1 MSETKEFKKFNNN
14 INSLLTNLAGAASWS
29 DLLPVFKEMFKLVKT
44 QTKNFNYSLIK
55 EKITLSKRLAQS
67 LSPECPGGVH
77 EVVIEI
83 YNIIIQNILEKN
95 NGKLGDNLG
104 LYCSGLFPFFSYAS
118 KVNKELFI
126 EKLLNSC
133 FLNLEEDELSLCL
146 PGLLSSL
153 ILGLDD
159 NNEKIT
165 TNIYYFF
172 NIIRKKLKR
181 GVFFGTYWS
190 LLLRNKTLRPSGIKF
205 LNDKIIKYNDYTQ
218 LNDKKKQETLEDE
231 FPDVNNLVV
240 NSISQLI
247 EEQDIPTVRTSMD
260 FIIGRFPLTKENT
273 ILSEKAKVNLI
284 TSTLKL
290 LIKNE
295 YSTTRR
301 LSNWLLGISN
311 IDEVSNYE
319 EPDIIYKMDL
329 IVEAF
334 KNMFNSQKLI
344 NSEKLENDVQILGKL
359 FAQLTEIPDFVLP
372 KIAYDLILCYVNFWQ
387 TELNSSENVSKNKTI
402 VILQRFFNKDNIE
415 CLYKSIANYLESTH
429 ERKDLNFEKLDYSS
443 EKSIEKFIFQIIQPL
458 KFCYLFLDLQSNE
471 ERAKYYIPIINN
483 LLKIMNKLV
492 FQKREQI
499 QKVRH
504 ILFTILVITKSLQ
517 EKSLQNNINP
527 NQSEEGE
534 TSKLHNRKKT
544 FSLDEEENDENKKE
558 ENKEIYNISEE
569 SSLKNI
575 LLKANNEKNES
586 IIKMMSTLNETI
598 ENYKKFYIKLLN
610 AFLNFNQNQQI
621 TKNEKTIFKNST
633 ELMIR
638 LQEYVQSEDIPEW
651 LYYIEK
657 LIFKK
662 GGNTELSLEAANSLL
677 DLNLSSFKEHEIYL
691 KIKNNFIEEKNDN
704 VLAEIIDKETLDTII
719 KKIGAKKNCQELL
732 MGKLLLI
739 LDDQSNQRMIISL
752 LVKLSKYNMN
762 KFINIIEN
770 TFTFE
775 ETLEDSV
782 KIFSDFWQILNEYY
796 PDYIIFEKGECLLE
810 MLDYLDCDR
819 PLLRHL
825 SKSWLDQNY
834 KNFDKIVN
842 PILISLLEPN
852 MKEDEKTNFIYF
864 ENEDDI
870 KKLLNGFRRLKSLIL
885 NSHIM
890 HFLILNNPNEKVLK
904 LFNEKNTI
912 SLENLKQN
920 YLSILIAF
928 SLKLTRCKKE
938 NELKKSLKI
947 SNTSVNYS
955 SCEFLEFL
963 LSHIN
968 SAEIVMSY
976 ADTINIP
983 ILLLINEAI
992 EMKNEVLQ
1000 IQLLSVLRV
1009 LYFKTSSVH
1018 LKNKKSTLKLFS
1030 DEHLINYLTKGMTQ
1044 DIYFVRESYINFTRE
1059 FLPCFK
1065 KLIDDEAD
1073 KDQYYSFGS
1082 NFISALTK
1090 YLSKRIYIDTKGR
1103 EDTERFS
1110 HFDETS
1116 NCNYFIYKN
1125 YLDEYKE
1132 YKLYDD
1138 QDIILLLKG
1147 IRDLSS
1153 DFLNPNEIKSKTDF
1167 WPEFKN
1173 NLVESQRVPS
1183 GFLFGFFA
1191 GETDKKNDLDANVK
1205 KFFSSQIMN
1214 FLQSFLLTWINQS
1227 QKYEP
1232 YDYCLNVNGILP
1244 LKKVNKD
1251 IFPEEVMKEGMESI
1265 KKDSVKSIV
1274 RDLSFILFIT
1284 NPIEFLEAIIDIW
1297 CSNIKKDEL
1306 FLNNIG
1312 KDAQYKLTIIEYL
1325 IDLEIPLNIIL
1336 YCLNLIIQKRIKL
1349 EKEEEK
1355 TKNIIKYQ
1363 KAPKLKTFVTPYSAG
1378 VFEAKLIHL
1387 IYSYI
1392 ELNPFYKIPLIKYN
1406 NDPIRTEI
1414 CESWREMISLLNT
1427 LISDTKIIYTYCWLY
1442 ELFALS
1448 LEKLELDKVFDL
1460 TMKTKLVE
1468 LFNTITGKLIN
1479 CVFNNK
1485 TDSTHV
1491 SEGKFIL
1498 PYLPHIYLNT
1508 VNEVFPKSLT
1518 YLYNRYFE
1526 SGQNINEEKASY
1538 DTTNKTE
1545 SQKFELLQSTENK
1558 SKIADFYSLYYSST
1572 KLITERIELSATPSS
1587 DAEFLN
1593 RYYRYITCITLKENF
1608 YKILNHIH
1616 GDANLFKKDLTDI
1629 IRQLLN
1635 FLKLNSQDNREERM
1649 FYAEF
1654 ASDFLTS
1661 LMISCPEMTTSCG
1674 KLMFMEYLND
1684 PSFFITTPMILSNW
1698 RKLISASVTYY
1709 PEILTDLISTTSK
1722 RFPFLNVNDEDKIKT
1737 LRRISFVIYSCQKDA
1752 FQKDFDNIKN
1762 TAKIFLTGNKNNTK
1776 LEIEIFLMMR
1786 VLFLRF
1792 SHDSVLKMIKDIWP
1806 IIFTELIINF
1816 KNNKRNANNKLL
1828 IESFKFIELLS
1839 LANEEEF
1846 SFYQWVFLLD
1856 TFNMKDLD
1864 TTNENSLLSKLL
1876 KKENKLFKPI
1886 AIDVISDTI
1895 NKEETPGTPSNDE
1908 LIKRK
1913 NVGKSELVIVPKGEE
1928 LEDLQEVVK
1937 KLFYSIGDM
1946 NAFKAELNYDQ
1957 IEDVIEKDFL
1967 DDGIIKK

>member
-1 MSETKEFKKFNNN
+1 MTETKEFKKFNNN

-29 DLLPVFKEMFKLVKT
+29 DLLPVFKEMLKLVKI
-44 QTKNFNYSLIK
+44 QNKNFNYSLIK

-118 KVNKELFI
+118 KINKELFI

-133 FLNLEEDELSLCL
+133 FLALEQDELSLCL

-181 GVFFGTYWS
+181 GVFYGTYWS
-190 LLLRNKTLRPSGIKF
+190 LLLRNKTLRASGIKF
-205 LNDKIIKYNDYTQ
+205 LNDKIIKYNDYIQ
-218 LNDKKKQETLEDE
+218 LTEQKKQEILEDE
-231 FPDVNNLVV
+231 FPDANNLLV
-240 NSISQLI
+240 NSLSQLI

-284 TSTLKL
+284 TSALKL

-301 LSNWLLGISN
+301 LSNWLLGITN
-311 IDEVSNYE
+311 IDDVSNYE

-334 KNMFNSQKLI
+334 KNMFNSQKSI

-387 TELNSSENVSKNKTI
+387 IELNSSENVSKDKTI

-415 CLYKSIANYLESTH
+415 CLYKSIANYLEYTH
-429 ERKDLNFEKLDYSS
+429 ERKDLHFEKSDYTS
-443 EKSIEKFIFQIIQPL
+443 EKSIEKFIFQIIQPI

-471 ERAKYYIPIINN
+471 DRAKYYTPIINS

-499 QKVRH
+499 EKVRH

-517 EKSLQNNINP
+517 EKSLQNNINE
-527 NQSEEGE
+527 NQSGE
-534 TSKLHNRKKT
+534 SHMLQNRKT
-544 FSLDEEENDENKKE
+544 FSLNDEENDENKKQE
-558 ENKEIYNISEE
+558 KKEIYNISEE

-575 LLKANNEKNES
+575 LLKANNEKNEN
-586 IIKMMSTLNETI
+586 IIKMMSSLNETI

-610 AFLNFNQNQQI
+610 MFLNFNQNQQI

-638 LQEYVQSEDIPEW
+638 LQEYVQNEDIPEW
-651 LYYIEK
+651 LHYIEK

-662 GGNTELSLEAANSLL
+662 DGIAELSLEAANSLL

-719 KKIGAKKNCQELL
+719 KKIGVKKNCQELL

-739 LDDQSNQRMIISL
+739 LDDQSNQKMIISL

-770 TFTFE
+770 TFTLE
-775 ETLEDSV
+775 DTLEDSV

-796 PDYIIFEKGECLLE
+796 TDYIIFEKGECLLE

-852 MKEDEKTNFIYF
+852 TKEDEKTHFIYF

-870 KKLLNGFRRLKSLIL
+870 KKLLNCFRRLKSLIL

-890 HFLILNNPNEKVLK
+890 QFLILNNPNEKVLK
-904 LFNEKNTI
+904 LFNEKRTI
-912 SLENLKQN
+912 SLENVKQN

-938 NELKKSLKI
+938 KELKKSLKI

-968 SAEIVMSY
+968 NAEIVMSY
-976 ADTINIP
+976 AYLLNIP

-1009 LYFKTSSVH
+1009 LYFKTSSIH
-1018 LKNKKSTLKLFS
+1018 LKNKKATLKLFS
-1030 DEHLINYLTKGMTQ
+1030 DLHLINYLTKGMTQ

-1065 KLIDDEAD
+1065 KLIDDETD
-1073 KDQYYSFGS
+1073 KDKYYSFGS

-1090 YLSKRIYIDTKGR
+1090 YLSQRINIDTKGR

-1153 DFLNPNEIKSKTDF
+1153 DFLNPQEIKSKADF

-1183 GFLFGFFA
+1183 GFLFGIFS
-1191 GETDKKNDLDANVK
+1191 GETDKKNELDNNVK
-1205 KFFSSQIMN
+1205 KFYSSQIMN

-1227 QKYEP
+1227 HKYEP

-1251 IFPEEVMKEGMESI
+1251 IFPEEVMKEGLESI

-1284 NPIEFLEAIIDIW
+1284 NPIEFLETIIDIW
-1297 CSNIKKDEL
+1297 CFNYKKENEDI

-1312 KDAQYKLTIIEYL
+1312 KDAQYKLTVIEFL

-1355 TKNIIKYQ
+1355 AKNKIKYQ
-1363 KAPKLKTFVTPYSAG
+1363 KSSKYKNFITPYSAG

-1392 ELNPFYKIPLIKYN
+1392 QLNPFYKIPLIKYN
-1406 NDPIRTEI
+1406 NDPVRTEI

-1427 LISDTKIIYTYCWLY
+1427 LISDTKIIYTFCWLY

-1448 LEKLELDKVFDL
+1448 LEKLELDKVFDI
-1460 TMKTKLVE
+1460 TMKSKLIE
-1468 LFNTITGKLIN
+1468 LFNTITNKLTN

-1485 TDSTHV
+1485 TDSMYV

-1498 PYLPHIYLNT
+1498 PYLPHIYINT
-1508 VNEVFPKSLT
+1508 VNEIFPKSLT

-1526 SGQNINEEKASY
+1526 SGQNLNEEKPLY

-1545 SQKFELLQSTENK
+1545 TQKFEILQTTESK

-1587 DAEFLN
+1587 DPNFLN
-1593 RYYRYITCITLKENF
+1593 TYYRYITCITLKENF
-1608 YKILNHIH
+1608 YKILIHIY
-1616 GDANLFKKDLTDI
+1616 GDPSLFKRDLTDI
-1629 IRQLLN
+1629 IKQLLN
-1635 FLKLNSQDNREERM
+1635 FLKLNSQDNREEKM

-1654 ASDFLTS
+1654 ASDFLTT

-1674 KLMFMEYLND
+1674 KFMFMEYLND
-1684 PSFFITTPMILSNW
+1684 PSFFITTPIILSNW
-1698 RKLISASVTYY
+1698 RKLISASVIYY
-1709 PEILTDLISTTSK
+1709 PEILNDLISTTNK
-1722 RFPFLNVNDEDKIKT
+1722 RFPFLGVNDEDKIKT
-1737 LRRISFVIYSCQKDA
+1737 LRRISFVIYSCKKDT

-1792 SHDSVLKMIKDIWP
+1792 SHESVLKMIKDIWP

-1816 KNNKRNANNKLL
+1816 KNTKRNANNKLL

-1846 SFYQWVFLLD
+1846 SFYQWIFLLD

-1864 TTNENSLLSKLL
+1864 TTNPNSLLSILL
-1876 KKENKLFKPI
+1876 KKENKSFKPI
-1886 AIDVISDTI
+1886 ALDVISDI
-1895 NKEETPGTPSNDE
+1895 IKNEETQGTPSNDE
-1908 LIKRK
+1908 LIKSK
-1913 NVGKSELVIVPKGEE
+1913 NVGKSELVIVPKGED

-1937 KLFYSIGDM
+1937 KLFFSIGDM

>member
-29 DLLPVFKEMFKLVKT
+29 DLLPVFKEMLKILKT
-44 QTKNFNYSLIK
+44 QNKNFNYSQIK
-55 EKITLSKRLAQS
+55 EKIILSKRLAQS

-83 YNIIIQNILEKN
+83 YNIIIQNILDNN

-133 FLNLEEDELSLCL
+133 FLNLQQDELSLCL

-181 GVFFGTYWS
+181 GVFYGTYWS
-190 LLLRNKTLRPSGIKF
+190 LLLRNKTLRASGIKF

-218 LNDKKKQETLEDE
+218 LNDKKKEEILEDE
-231 FPDVNNLVV
+231 FPDASNLVV
-240 NSISQLI
+240 NSLSQLI
-247 EEQDIPTVRTSMD
+247 EEQDIPTVRLSMD

-273 ILSEKAKVNLI
+273 ILNEKAKVNLI
-284 TSTLKL
+284 TSALKL

-344 NSEKLENDVQILGKL
+344 DSEKLENYVQILGKL

-402 VILQRFFNKDNIE
+402 IILQRFFNKDNIE

-429 ERKDLNFEKLDYSS
+429 ERKDLNFEKTDYSS

-471 ERAKYYIPIINN
+471 ERTKYYIPIINN
-483 LLKIMNKLV
+483 LLKIINKLV

-504 ILFTILVITKSLQ
+504 ILFTILVFTKNLQ
-517 EKSLQNNINP
+517 EKSLQNSINTS
-527 NQSEEGE
+527 QSGE
-534 TSKLHNRKKT
+534 ISILQNRKT
-544 FSLDEEENDENKKE
+544 FSLNEDENDENKKQE
-558 ENKEIYNISEE
+558 KKEIYNISEE

-586 IIKMMSTLNETI
+586 TIKMMSTLNETI
-598 ENYKKFYIKLLN
+598 ENYIKFYIKLLN
-610 AFLNFNQNQQI
+610 MFLNFNQNQQI

-638 LQEYVQSEDIPEW
+638 LQEYAQNEDIPEW

-662 GGNTELSLEAANSLL
+662 DGIAELSLEAENSLL
-677 DLNLSSFKEHEIYL
+677 DLNLSSFKDHEIYL

-704 VLAEIIDKETLDTII
+704 VLSEILDKETLDTII
-719 KKIGAKKNCQELL
+719 KKIAVKKNCQELL

-739 LDDQSNQRMIISL
+739 LDDQSNQKMIISL

-770 TFTFE
+770 TFKLE

-782 KIFSDFWQILNEYY
+782 KIFSDFWQILTEYY

-834 KNFDKIVN
+834 KNFDKIVA

-852 MKEDEKTNFIYF
+852 MKLDEKTNFIYF

-885 NSHIM
+885 NSQLM
-890 HFLILNNPNEKVLK
+890 QFLISNKPNEKALK
-904 LFNEKNTI
+904 LFNEKNKI
-912 SLENLKQN
+912 SLENYEMN
-920 YLSILIAF
+920 YLTILIAF

-976 ADTINIP
+976 ADLINIP

-1018 LKNKKSTLKLFS
+1018 LKNKKFTLKLFS
-1030 DEHLINYLTKGMTQ
+1030 DVHLINYLTKGMTQ

-1065 KLIDDEAD
+1065 ILLDDETD

-1090 YLSKRIYIDTKGR
+1090 YLSQRIHIDTKGR

-1147 IRDLSS
+1147 IRDISS
-1153 DFLNPNEIKSKTDF
+1153 DFLNPNDIKSKTDF

-1191 GETDKKNDLDANVK
+1191 AETDKKNELDKNVK

-1227 QKYEP
+1227 YKYEA

-1251 IFPEEVMKEGMESI
+1251 IFPEDVMKEGMESI
-1265 KKDSVKSIV
+1265 KKDTVKSIV

-1284 NPIEFLEAIIDIW
+1284 NPIEFLETIIDIW
-1297 CSNIKKDEL
+1297 CSNYKKDKDAL

-1336 YCLNLIIQKRIKL
+1336 YCINLIIQKKFKL

-1355 TKNIIKYQ
+1355 SKNIIKYQ
-1363 KAPKLKTFVTPYSAG
+1363 KDSKHKTFISPYSAG
-1378 VFEAKLIHL
+1378 VFEAKLIHF

-1392 ELNPFYKIPLIKYN
+1392 QLNPFYKIPLIKYN

-1414 CESWREMISLLNT
+1414 CESWREMMSLLNT
-1427 LISDTKIIYTYCWLY
+1427 IISETKIIYTFCWLY
-1442 ELFALS
+1442 ELFSLS
-1448 LEKLELDKVFDL
+1448 LEKLELDKVFDI
-1460 TMKTKLVE
+1460 TMKAKLIE
-1468 LFNTITGKLIN
+1468 LFNNITGKLTN

-1485 TDSTHV
+1485 TDSIYV

-1498 PYLPHIYLNT
+1498 PYLPHIYVNA

-1545 SQKFELLQSTENK
+1545 TQKFELLQINENK
-1558 SKIADFYSLYYSST
+1558 SKIGDFYSLYYSST

-1587 DAEFLN
+1587 DPEFLN
-1593 RYYRYITCITLKENF
+1593 TYYRYITCITLKENF
-1608 YKILNHIH
+1608 YKILIHIY

-1635 FLKLNSQDNREERM
+1635 FLKSNSQDKREERM
-1649 FYAEF
+1649 FFAEF
-1654 ASDFLTS
+1654 ASDFLAS

-1698 RKLISASVTYY
+1698 RKIISESVTYY
-1709 PEILTDLISTTSK
+1709 PEILNDLISTTNK
-1722 RFPFLNVNDEDKIKT
+1722 RFPFLGVNDEDKIKT
-1737 LRRISFVIYSCQKDA
+1737 LRRISFVIYSCKKDTL
-1752 FQKDFDNIKN
+1752 QKDFDNIKK